1 MALGNCKEISV
12 ILAEAFINYPLMRF
26 AFEGKTE
33 AERQRGLGHLYHHC
47 TQAAALYGGALLS
60 EDGNASLIWLPG
72 SAFPLGLL
80 REIKS
85 GMAAIPFKLGPKA
98 TLRLMN
104 HDAVP
109 EGWIAKNAGPK
120 MGYIWCVGVK
130 ASERGKGHSRLI
142 IEQSIQQMRAQGLNE
157 FWLKTEDPVNV
168 GIYQKLGFTIANQVV
183 VKSSGLRSWMM
194 KKT

>member
-1 MALGNCKEISV
+1 MNIQQQIGA

-26 AFEGKTE
+26 AFDGKTE
-33 AERQRGLGHLYHHC
+33 EVRKQKLLQLYTHC
-47 TQAAALYGGALLS
+47 TTAAAIYGGAILNK
-60 EDGNASLIWLPG
+60 EVNGALIWLPG

-80 REIKS
+80 REVKS
-85 GMAAIPFKLGPKA
+85 GMAAIPFKLGAKS

-109 EGWIAKNAGPK
+109 EGWIAKNAGPA

-130 ASERGKGHSRLI
+130 ASARGKGLSRVLI
-142 IEQSIQQMRAQGLNE
+142 EESIAQMRSGGMRE

-168 GIYQKLGFTIANQVV
+168 GIYQKLGFEVV
-183 VKSSGLRSWMM
+183 NEMVVSSSGLRSWMM
-194 KKT
+194 RKT

>member
-1 MALGNCKEISV
+1 MHNNSV
-12 ILAEAFINYPLMRF
+12 IAGILAQAFINYPLMRF

-33 AERQRGLGHLYHHC
+33 TERQRGLGHLYHHC

-60 EDGNASLIWLPG
+60 ADGNASLIWLPG

-80 REIKS
+80 REIRS
-85 GMAAIPFKLGPKA
+85 GMAAIPFKLGPRA

-109 EGWIAKNAGPK
+109 EGWIAKNAGPQ

-130 ASERGKGHSRLI
+130 AGERGKGYSRVI
-142 IEQSIQQMRAQGLNE
+142 IEQSIKQMRAQGLNE

-168 GIYQKLGFTIANQVV
+168 GIYQKLGFTVANDVV

-194 KKT
+194 KKS